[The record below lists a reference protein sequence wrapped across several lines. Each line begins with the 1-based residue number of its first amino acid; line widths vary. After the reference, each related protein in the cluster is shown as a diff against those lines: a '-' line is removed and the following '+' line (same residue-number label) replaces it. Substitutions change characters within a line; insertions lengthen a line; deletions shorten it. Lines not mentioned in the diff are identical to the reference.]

1 MNTKIRYDLDSLELA
16 NGDFGYPIT
25 EKEVRKVNRMLELM
39 ENVRS
44 RHMCPTEGDCVEFV
58 SRSGDYFGKAHIER
72 ITGKYADICLIP
84 ETVFCFDD
92 MGKAAYDTTGSPWT
106 QVNIRNMKPAGT
118 KIRIFRTWGFGKRSS
133 TGSLRFDAPVR
144 KWEYREPNPLYD
156 GYTTRN
162 WFRYHIMKHRDRER
176 TGEYTFRSDSFT
188 LYSRSEL
195 DELAAILKGRLYK
208 GILPDSLVLWGYRM
222 DIKEISREQWNGMGH
237 VTLVK
242 CVLETGR
249 THQIRVH
256 MASIGHPLLGD
267 EVYSNRKSPFKLQ
280 GQTLHAKTLGFVHPR
295 TGKEM
300 FFTSELPEDMTR
312 LLDKWR
318 TYISNREE

>member
-1 MNTKIRYDLDSLELA
+1 
-16 NGDFGYPIT
+16 
-25 EKEVRKVNRMLELM
+25 MLELM

-44 RHMCPTEGDCVEFV
+44 RQMCPTEGDCVEFV

-92 MGKAAYDTTGSPWT
+92 MGKAAYDTTGSPWA

-118 KIRIFRTWGFGKRSS
+118 EIRIFRTWGFGKRSN

-162 WFRYHIMKHRDRER
+162 WCRYHIMKHRDRER
-176 TGEYTFRSDSFT
+176 TREYTFRSDSFT

-208 GILPDSLVLWGYRM
+208 GILPDSLVLWGIPHGY
-222 DIKEISREQWNGMGH
+222 
-237 VTLVK
+237 
-242 CVLETGR
+242 
-249 THQIRVH
+249 
-256 MASIGHPLLGD
+256 
-267 EVYSNRKSPFKLQ
+267 
-280 GQTLHAKTLGFVHPR
+280 
-295 TGKEM
+295 
-300 FFTSELPEDMTR
+300 
-312 LLDKWR
+312 
-318 TYISNREE
+318 